1 MAAVRFGCYE
11 CPNRGEGVELTPTQ
25 GARIVEIAQSTG
37 TPVTLEGRPGIHT
50 LVEPNAT
57 PCTVAGHCRLT
68 DVALQFVEMAQ
79 GCTLPNSI
87 TGAKP
92 PLTQGLVDDLAVA
105 LVGSVG
111 VSHPWN
117 APPAQ
122 TIVVNPN
129 LL

>member
-11 CPNRGEGVELTPTQ
+11 CPNRESVELTPTQ

-37 TPVTLEGRPGIHT
+37 TPVTLESRPGIHT
-50 LVEPNAT
+50 LVAPNAAL
-57 PCTVAGHCRLT
+57 CTVAGHCRLT

-79 GCTLPNSI
+79 GCTLPNGV

-92 PLTQGLVDDLAVA
+92 PLTEGLVDDLAGA
-105 LVGSVG
+105 LVGGLG

-117 APPAQ
+117 APRAQ
-122 TIVVNPN
+122 TVAVNPN